1 MSFVANLQRNPEAF
15 LFSGGSRKGPVPPS
29 PPSPPAPS
37 PPLPSPPPPPPLI
50 FRPNSGPKSPKKVLE
65 TAPTG
70 PLSLGLDPALLLHD
84 SY

>member
-15 LFSGGSRKGPVPPS
+15 LFSGGSREGPVS
-29 PPSPPAPS
+29 
-37 PPLPSPPPPPPLI
+37 PSPPPPTLI
-50 FRPNSGPKSPKKVLE
+50 FRPNSGPKSPKNVLE

-70 PLSLGLDPALLLHD
+70 PLPQGLDPALLLHD

>member
-15 LFSGGSRKGPVPPS
+15 LFSGGSRGGPVPPS
-29 PPSPPAPS
+29 PPSPL
-37 PPLPSPPPPPPLI
+37 PLPPSPPPLI
-50 FRPNSGPKSPKKVLE
+50 FRPNSGPKSPKNVLE

-70 PLSLGLDPALLLHD
+70 PLSLGLNPALLLHD

>member
-37 PPLPSPPPPPPLI
+37 PPLPSPPPPPLPLY
-50 FRPNSGPKSPKKVLE
+50 
-65 TAPTG
+65 
-70 PLSLGLDPALLLHD
+70 LDQTLDRRAQKRFWRLPPPAHYL
-84 SY
+84 